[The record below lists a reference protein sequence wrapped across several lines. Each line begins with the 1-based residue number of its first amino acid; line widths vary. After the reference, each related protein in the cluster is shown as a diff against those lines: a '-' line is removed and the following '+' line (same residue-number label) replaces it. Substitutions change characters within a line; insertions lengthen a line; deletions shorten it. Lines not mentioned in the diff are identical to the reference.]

1 MWHNSSHIPA
11 KPPSCLSKLDHPNK
25 PRTLSTLFYLFEERG
40 IQHFQLCLFQKSFYF
55 RFMVGFYRLMLV
67 ECGHFPVKYPFVN
80 PDRD

>member
-40 IQHFQLCLFQKSFYF
+40 IQHFQLCLFQKWIFLFPFYGRILSFD
-55 RFMVGFYRLMLV
+55 VGRMR
-67 ECGHFPVKYPFVN
+67 PFSSQVSIYQS
-80 PDRD
+80 